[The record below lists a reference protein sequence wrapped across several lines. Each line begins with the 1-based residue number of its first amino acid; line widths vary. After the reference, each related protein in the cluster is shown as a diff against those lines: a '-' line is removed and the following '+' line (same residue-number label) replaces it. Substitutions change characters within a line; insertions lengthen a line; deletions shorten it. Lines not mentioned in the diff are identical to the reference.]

1 GATSLGTLGEDRV
14 SFGIVFGRKPT
25 PPSGPAPRLPDGKPD
40 LSGIWSAF
48 NPDKPPEVVPLP
60 SAAAL
65 MKERQENHFKDFP
78 ASHCLPSFQILLP
91 ILHSK
96 FIHTPK
102 LLIALLNYESPSH
115 REIFLD
121 GRDHP
126 KDLEPTWT
134 GHSIGKWEG
143 DTLVVDTTGFN
154 DKSWL
159 MIPGAQLLGQPHTEM
174 LQVVQRFHRVDLG
187 HMEVEVTFEDP
198 GAYQKPITVKGVSVL
213 LPNEQIDEYVC
224 NENNQDAAHLVGK

>member
-1 GATSLGTLGEDRV
+1 MPRFVRTIGIWFLVCVSAHAQNAGGTLTGIVSDPYGEIVANASVQATNEASGMVYKAVSSANGTYTLSQLPAGNYDLSVSMPLLKPFQQKKVGIQPAQTLRIDIKLQEPEGATSLGTLGEDRV

-96 FIHTPK
+96 FI
-102 LLIALLNYESPSH
+102 
-115 REIFLD
+115 
-121 GRDHP
+121 
-126 KDLEPTWT
+126 
-134 GHSIGKWEG
+134 
-143 DTLVVDTTGFN
+143 
-154 DKSWL
+154 
-159 MIPGAQLLGQPHTEM
+159 
-174 LQVVQRFHRVDLG
+174 
-187 HMEVEVTFEDP
+187 
-198 GAYQKPITVKGVSVL
+198 
-213 LPNEQIDEYVC
+213 
-224 NENNQDAAHLVGK
+224 